1 MPDPDG
7 FSTYGRQVPGCKGRK
22 EVIMSNPFNFNG
34 SFEDIIRE
42 IKDGVRDFARTM
54 ADESGSFEE
63 NFRHAGGDQ
72 GCCGNSDFSFRFG
85 FQGRPRHTEYKN
97 EDGSLVFE
105 FLLPG
110 FDESCIDLSF
120 KGDMMILKA
129 TVPDYLRQKV
139 REGNRPFVRDVDRRE
154 YSVPAVRYDQAA
166 VKAVLKNGI
175 LTVTIPA
182 REEDMSDTVKVH
194 IVKEG
199 N

>member
-1 MPDPDG
+1 
-7 FSTYGRQVPGCKGRK
+7 
-22 EVIMSNPFNFNG
+22 MSHPFNFNG
-34 SFEDIIRE
+34 SFEDLIHE
-42 IKDGVRDFARTM
+42 IKDGVKQFAHAM
-54 ADESGSFEE
+54 AEE
-63 NFRHAGGDQ
+63 AGPFGEGFRHEAGDQ

-85 FQGRPRHTEYKN
+85 GQGRPRHSEYKKD
-97 EDGSLVFE
+97 DGSIVFE

-129 TVPDYLRQKV
+129 TVPEYLREKV
-139 REGNRPFVRDVDRRE
+139 REGGHPFMRDIDRRE
-154 YSVPAVRYDQAA
+154 YSVPADRYDQAA

-182 REEDMSDTVKVH
+182 KEEDMSDTVKVH